1 MKTGIIGVMN
11 TPATSENSHSAG
23 MVNIICKLFEAQV
36 VTQGEDLS
44 LFDRLIIY
52 HGPNFREGSFNVI
65 GGIND
70 TIISM
75 AKKLN
80 EYNGEVFTLDGF
92 QLRDFSIKR
101 KLGLFDDAKIYS
113 KIELPE
119 KDNIVVGD
127 SHSIS
132 VWPDDTYTIKRMDG
146 KTLHGFLKLDFDLSK
161 YQNTI
166 LYFGNI
172 DIRFHLCRQSDPLLA
187 TVDLFTRYCEYAK
200 KYNSTI
206 VQLLPIEDESRK
218 IPQSGYYKGKPFYG
232 NIQQRKLLRK
242 VANDVM
248 LKSGLKMLEWPDY
261 FVDEKGNLK
270 FEVMEP
276 KQSVHLRP
284 KFYMEKIKR
293 QLTIL

>member
-1 MKTGIIGVMN
+1 MKTGILGVMN

-23 MVNIICKLFEAQV
+23 MVNIVCKLFNAQV
-36 VTQGEDLS
+36 VTQDLDLS
-44 LFDRLIIY
+44 MFDVLIIY

-65 GGIND
+65 GGITQSILD
-70 TIISM
+70 M
-75 AKKLN
+75 AEKLSK
-80 EYNGEVFTLDGF
+80 YKGEVFTLDGF

-101 KLGLFDDAKIYS
+101 KLGTYDNHQLFDKID
-113 KIELPE
+113 LPE
-119 KDNIVVGD
+119 RENLVIGD

-132 VWPDDTYTIKRMDG
+132 VWPNDSYTIKRLDG
-146 KTLHGFLKLDFDLSK
+146 KTLHGFLKLNYDLSK

-172 DIRFHLCRQSDPLLA
+172 DIRFHLCRQSDPLIA
-187 TVDLFTRYCEYAK
+187 TSDLFVRYVKYAK
-200 KYNSTI
+200 RFNSTL

-218 IPQSGYYKGKPFYG
+218 IPQSGYYKGKPFFG
-232 NIQQRKLLRK
+232 TIEERKQLRN
-242 VANDVM
+242 VANEIIGN
-248 LKSGLKMLEWPDY
+248 SGLKVLEWPD
-261 FVDEKGNLK
+261 FFTDEKGNLK

-284 KFYMEKIKR
+284 KFYMENIKR